1 MADFGA
7 PQSRNEAIL
16 QNILGAE
23 NELLPPQSRIEVLLQ
38 AILEQGIAG
47 GLPSHTIADIGK
59 VLGINSENEPAW
71 VGGGGGGEIPAPT
84 LETRG
89 GIKARTAQDTS
100 GMQEVVVG
108 SDGKAYVNNDY
119 SSLVHAIVGT
129 APIEGSEE

>member
-89 GIKARTAQDTS
+89 GIYARTEEDVS
-100 GMQEVVVG
+100 NMQEVVIG
-108 SDGKAYVNNDY
+108 ANGKAYVYNDY
-119 SSLVHAIVGT
+119 SSLVHLIVG
-129 APIEGSEE
+129 GSEVEG

>member
-16 QNILGAE
+16 QNILGAD

-71 VGGGGGGEIPAPT
+71 LEGGGGEIPAPT

-89 GIKARTAQDTS
+89 GIYAQTVQDVS
-100 GMQEVVVG
+100 NMQEVVVG
-108 SDGKAYVNNDY
+108 ANGKAYVYNDY
-119 SSLVHAIVGT
+119 SSLVHLIVGESEV
-129 APIEGSEE
+129 EG